1 LKQNNKIQDDD
12 KGNAVMCK
20 DIQGGHINN
29 KYRYKQSV
37 LQNERQ
43 ECRWLSLKIT
53 HQCGEVTELHKQNTY
68 FIY

>member
-1 LKQNNKIQDDD
+1 
-12 KGNAVMCK
+12 MCK

-43 ECRWLSLKIT
+43 ECRWLSLNTT
-53 HQCGEVTELHKQNTY
+53 HHCGEVTELPKQNTY